1 MKVKEKYRRDERL
14 GFWHNFLYEYGI
26 TFLIVF
32 CNSYGLIMLYNRL
45 IRENLT
51 VMLFSLAIIMY
62 LVFGCLFSAV
72 LVYITRARVYS
83 RNIQMLCKA
92 AQRVADGDFTVRLEV
107 YENKISKTEIDL
119 LKEDF
124 NKMVIELSSLE
135 GMRDGFISDVSH
147 EIKTPLSVIQGYV
160 TLLEDSTISKEKRNE
175 YVHLIS
181 MEIHK
186 LSSLVTNVLKI
197 NRVENQSILQ
207 KEWYSLDEQIRCCI
221 LNFEREIEEKK
232 ITLETDLK
240 EIDIYNDKTLLEIV
254 WNNLLSNA
262 VKFTEQKGR
271 IEVFLDE
278 TDKEIIVS
286 VGDDGC
292 GIKKEYQKEIF
303 EKFYQVDTSHSQEG
317 NGLGLSLVKKIT
329 EKLNGE
335 VSVVSEENEGATF
348 IIKLKK

>member
-32 CNSYGLIMLYNRL
+32 CNSYGIIMLYNRL

-62 LVFGCLFSAV
+62 LVFGCLVSAV

-92 AQRVADGDFTVRLEV
+92 AQRVADGDFSVRLDV
-107 YENKISKTEIDL
+107 YENKIAKTEIDL

-160 TLLEDSTISKEKRNE
+160 TLLEDADISKEKRNE

-186 LSSLVTNVLKI
+186 LSDLVTNVLKI
-197 NRVENQSILQ
+197 NRVENQGIVQ
-207 KEWYSLDEQIRCCI
+207 KDWYSLAEQIRCCI
-221 LNFEREIEEKK
+221 LNFEEKIDDKALK
-232 ITLETDLK
+232 IETDLK
-240 EIDIYNDKTLLEIV
+240 EVNVYNDKNLLEIV
-254 WNNLLSNA
+254 WNNLFSNA
-262 VKFTEQKGR
+262 VKFTEQNGIIK
-271 IEVFLDE
+271 VTLDE
-278 TDKEIIVS
+278 DEDEITVS
-286 VGDDGC
+286 VEDDGC
-292 GIKKEYQKEIF
+292 GISEEHHTEIF
-303 EKFYQVDTSHSQEG
+303 EKFYQVDSSHSQEG
-317 NGLGLSLVKKIT
+317 NGLGLSLVKKIV
-329 EKLNGE
+329 EKLNGD
-335 VSVVSEENEGATF
+335 VSIISEEGKGSNF
-348 IIKLKK
+348 VVKFKK